1 MGLVSLKNLHPD
13 LKLGLALVVAAVL
26 LKIVGWS
33 SFAAE
38 GYAPLESSVTWL
50 ILPTVIGGLA
60 VIPVAIWVD
69 RRPPHKMMAGG
80 AVAAAVGLSILI
92 LPSSLTLAGVGIFVS
107 IVGASATGSLV
118 FYAVV
123 VKGFTRYK
131 GTLIGALGMVI
142 ALLPSDRIFRD
153 WSNDLPTM
161 VLGIGVAL
169 TLAGGVILIRLL
181 PRVFTYSYGPGPTL
195 LRELAVPKVRGAVMG
210 VTATY
215 LTAYMGMVSI
225 VIASYFIP
233 NATVLS
239 TSGIDGVW
247 SQHQAMAI
255 TTGISVL
262 LWGIASDFY
271 PVRRLFL
278 IAALLLLP
286 TTGAVLA
293 IDGFGT
299 SFAGTLGLGLVRG
312 GLVCLPWVLMSDLLP
327 IRHFAKIALG
337 VVFVGSL
344 FGGTFGP
351 ILWGALTHAWVVNA
365 AWWIIPVLGIAL
377 AVVASRL
384 PRTRATEPTG
394 NAISK
399 T

>member
-1 MGLVSLKNLHPD
+1 MRLVSLKNLHPD
-13 LKLGLALVVAAVL
+13 LKLGLVLVSAAVL
-26 LKIVGWS
+26 LKIVGWTT
-33 SFAAE
+33 FAFE
-38 GYAPLESSVTWL
+38 RYAPLGSSTTWL

-80 AVAAAVGLSILI
+80 AVAAAVGLSILV
-92 LPSSLTLAGVGIFVS
+92 LPSSLALAGVGIFVS

-123 VKGFTRYK
+123 VKGFTRYR

-247 SQHQAMAI
+247 SPRQAMTVSIAV
-255 TTGISVL
+255 GVL
-262 LWGIASDFY
+262 LWGIAADFY
-271 PVRRLFL
+271 PVRRLIFV
-278 IAALLLLP
+278 AGLLLLAAA
-286 TTGAVLA
+286 GALAA
-293 IDGFGT
+293 IDGFPT
-299 SFAGTLGLGLVRG
+299 SVAGAFALGLVRG
-312 GLVCLPWVLMSDLLP
+312 GLLCLPWVLMAELLP
-327 IRHFAKIALG
+327 TRHFAKIAGGVTVILAPLSWMLVQVLLG
-337 VVFVGSL
+337 ALADDSVTKAYFW
-344 FGGTFGP
+344 FIP
-351 ILWGALTHAWVVNA
+351 ILGIVLAL
-365 AWWIIPVLGIAL
+365 
-377 AVVASRL
+377 VAIRL
-384 PRTRATEPTG
+384 PKPPDEARVSPIR
-394 NAISK
+394 
-399 T
+399 

>member
-1 MGLVSLKNLHPD
+1 MTVMSLRNLHPD
-13 LKLGLALVVAAVL
+13 LKLGLVLVSAAVL
-26 LKIVGWS
+26 LKIVGWTT
-33 SFAAE
+33 FAFE
-38 GYAPLESSVTWL
+38 RYAPLGSSTTWL

-80 AVAAAVGLSILI
+80 AVAAAVGLSILF
-92 LPSSLTLAGVGIFVS
+92 LPSSLALAGVGIFVS
-107 IVGASATGSLV
+107 IVGASTTGSLV

-123 VKGFTRYK
+123 VKGFTRYR

-225 VIASYFIP
+225 VTASYFIP
-233 NATVLS
+233 NATVMS
-239 TSGIDGVW
+239 TSGIDSVW
-247 SQHQAMAI
+247 SPRQAMTVSIAV
-255 TTGISVL
+255 GVL
-262 LWGIASDFY
+262 LWGIAADFY
-271 PVRRLFL
+271 PVRRLIFV
-278 IAALLLLP
+278 AGLLLLAAA
-286 TTGAVLA
+286 GALAA
-293 IDGFGT
+293 ID
-299 SFAGTLGLGLVRG
+299 SFATSVAGVFALGLVRG
-312 GLVCLPWVLMSDLLP
+312 GLLCLPWVLMAELLP
-327 IRHFAKIALG
+327 TRHFAKIA
-337 VVFVGSL
+337 VGI
-344 FGGTFGP
+344 TV
-351 ILWGALTHAWVVNA
+351 ILAPLSWMLVQVLLGALADDSVTNA
-365 AWWIIPVLGIAL
+365 YFWFIPILGIAL
-377 AVVASRL
+377 AFVASRL
-384 PRTRATEPTG
+384 PGPLEEARVSPLR
-394 NAISK
+394 
-399 T
+399 